1 MQYKNLKTKLI
12 GKNIIFYEIIDS
24 TQLEILRK
32 IENNQIEN
40 GTIIIA
46 NKQTNGKGTHGRIW
60 HTEKNNIAFSIYLNT
75 NCSIEKLEGLTLK
88 IAQILVNIFQDKYG
102 ITIDIKMPNDL
113 IYNQKKVGGI
123 LTQTKIVGKIA
134 KYIVIGIGIN
144 TNQEVFPKEIEDIAT
159 SIKNEFNFTV
169 DNVEIIEEFC
179 YYLEQE
185 LYKKKVLGT
194 L

>member
-1 MQYKNLKTKLI
+1 MQYKNLKTRLI
-12 GKNIIFYEIIDS
+12 GKNIIFYEVIDS

-75 NCSIEKLEGLTLK
+75 NCSIEKLKGLTLK
-88 IAQILVNIFQDKYG
+88 IAQILVGIFQDKYE
-102 ITIDIKMPNDL
+102 IALDIKMPNDL

-123 LTQTKIVGKIA
+123 LTQTKIVGEIA

-144 TNQEVFPKEIEDIAT
+144 TNQQAFPKQIEGIAT
-159 SIKNEFNFTV
+159 SIKDEFNLTV
-169 DNVEIIEEFC
+169 DNTEIIEEFC

-185 LYKKKVLGT
+185 LYKKKVLSA

>member
-1 MQYKNLKTKLI
+1 MQYKNLKTRLI
-12 GKNIIFYEIIDS
+12 GKNIIFYEVIDS

-60 HTEKNNIAFSIYLNT
+60 HTENNIAFSIYLNT
-75 NCSIEKLEGLTLK
+75 NCSIEKLKGLTLK
-88 IAQILVNIFQDKYG
+88 IAQILVGIFQDKYE
-102 ITIDIKMPNDL
+102 IALDIKMPNDL

-123 LTQTKIVGKIA
+123 LTQTKIVGEIA

-144 TNQEVFPKEIEDIAT
+144 TNQQAFPKQIEGIAT
-159 SIKNEFNFTV
+159 SIKDEFNLTV
-169 DNVEIIEEFC
+169 DNTEIIEEFC

-185 LYKKKVLGT
+185 LYKKKVLSA